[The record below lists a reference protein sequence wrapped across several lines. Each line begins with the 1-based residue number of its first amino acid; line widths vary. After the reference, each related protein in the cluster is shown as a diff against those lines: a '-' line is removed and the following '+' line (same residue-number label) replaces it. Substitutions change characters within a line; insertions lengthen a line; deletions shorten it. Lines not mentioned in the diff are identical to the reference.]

1 MGHSHPEM
9 GRHKECPVIQRRTQ
23 TEEYWQEQFEITE
36 KDRNY
41 LYGLILEGGKPVMI
55 SDLAQAVIER
65 HCRQEEEVIL
75 AELSKGEVYQP
86 RDQYE
91 VGQSVL
97 FPVLDYALGEVV
109 GTRQGR
115 NPDHGEFTVIEVQ
128 FEDEDEVREF
138 ASSLQ
143 GEHRLNRQDGQ
154 GDPLITGDLLQPQ
167 QLYELYGEVVD
178 LEVED
183 ALRGR
188 QEFVHYREAWFLRDL
203 LVPVELGHLNIAE
216 ALIEIKSMPLT
227 TADLLPDLDLPAEVP
242 DEIRLLSLNLAL
254 VADRRFDNVG
264 DMGRDIWY
272 LQRLTP
278 QPVVSTPDR
287 LILSPRAFDRQA
299 ISQELLLLEREVDDE
314 GSGEDVMGPSRPLYR
329 TTLALIYPHW
339 RSGTLPLTVRTRSL
353 FPKSANHHTPIVL
366 VDGQSGD
373 RMQGWVVH
381 KEGFVYGLEDWYR
394 RYDLP
399 VGAYLKLERT
409 RDPHV
414 LTVDFEARRLKR
426 LWAPVVAVKGREL
439 IFEMRKLAIAC
450 DYDEHLTLG
459 EDSER
464 SVDRLW
470 DESHSR
476 GDTLLEIM
484 KRISPGLVS
493 LSPQATVHAKTI
505 YSAVNV
511 LLRTPPG
518 PVFALLSTEPCFV
531 PMGGGYWT
539 FDPALVRV

>member
-1 MGHSHPEM
+1 M
-9 GRHKECPVIQRRTQ
+9 IQRRTQ
-23 TEEYWQEQFEITE
+23 TAEYWQEQFEVAE

-41 LYGLILEGGKPVMI
+41 LYGLILEGGQPVEM
-55 SDLAQAVIER
+55 SSLALAVIER

-86 RDQYE
+86 RDQYQI
-91 VGQSVL
+91 GQSVL
-97 FPVLDYALGEVV
+97 FPALEYALGEVV

-115 NPDHGEFTVIEVQ
+115 NPEHGEFTVIQVQ
-128 FEDEDEVREF
+128 FEGDEDVREF
-138 ASSLQ
+138 ASELT
-143 GEHRLNRQDGQ
+143 GEHRLNRRDGQ
-154 GDPLITGDLLQPQ
+154 GDPLVSGDLMQPQ
-167 QLYELYGEVVD
+167 QLYELYGEVVE
-178 LEVED
+178 LELEG
-183 ALRGR
+183 ALLARK
-188 QEFVHYREAWFLRDL
+188 EFVHYREAWFLRDL
-203 LVPVELGHLNIAE
+203 LVPVDLGHLNIAE

-242 DEIRLLSLNLAL
+242 DVIRLLSLNLAL
-254 VADRRFDNVG
+254 AGDQRFDNVG

-272 LQRLTP
+272 LRRLTP
-278 QPVVSTPDR
+278 ATVASTPER
-287 LILSPRAFDRQA
+287 LVISRQPLNRQA

-314 GSGEDVMGPSRPLYR
+314 GSGEDVMGPSRPLYK
-329 TTLALIYPHW
+329 TTIALIYPHW
-339 RSGTLPLTVRTRSL
+339 RCGTLPLTVRTRSL
-353 FPKSANHHTPIVL
+353 FPQSANHHTPIVL

-381 KEGFVYGLEDWYR
+381 QAGFVYGLEDWYR
-394 RYDLP
+394 RYELP
-399 VGAYLKLERT
+399 VGAYIRLERT
-409 RDPHV
+409 RDPRV
-414 LTVDFEARRLKR
+414 LTLDFEARRLKR
-426 LWAPVVAVKGREL
+426 LWAPVVTVKGREL
-439 IFEMRKLAIAC
+439 VFEMRKLSISC
-450 DYDEHLTLG
+450 DYDENLALG
-459 EDSER
+459 EDNPR
-464 SVDRLW
+464 PIDRLW

-484 KRISPGLVS
+484 KRILPGLVS

-539 FDPALVRV
+539 FDPALVRA